1 MYKIKRF
8 FDCQVPVNLCNF
20 QCDYCT
26 VGQWK
31 LVQGKG
37 PDKYTPFK
45 YPVEQMAAA
54 LSPKRLGGI
63 CAFNLCGNGET
74 FLHPQIMDFIDLL
87 LAEGHFVSI
96 VSNGTVTTAIEH
108 LCNMDEEQRSRVFIK
123 FSFHYTE
130 LLRTK
135 MLDKYFENVNKAHKA
150 GLSLT
155 VELVAS
161 DGNVQYIDE
170 IKKICME
177 RLGVLCHL
185 TDPRANTTH
194 DIRHLTEMPMDE
206 HLKVWSQF
214 ESALFDYRQAT
225 WGQKRDKEF
234 CYGGVWS
241 FNLGLGNGR
250 LKQCYRNSDTVQFI
264 FDNIDEP
271 IHFIPRGHFCS
282 FPHCFNS
289 HVFDCLC
296 GVIPEISSPYYI
308 ELRNRVLPDGT
319 EWIKPAYKDI
329 YSHRVCENNTTY
341 NKEEKIYAHGVMC
354 MQNGTE
360 PEEEFKVML
369 RECFNRISR
378 KYSLKIYG
386 EDKIAEW
393 INKNYD
399 MSTYSKDDAD
409 EFIVVTTFSDFA
421 QIKPELKKKTDAE
434 IINIVDL
441 ALRCKDESTYIS

>member
-20 QCDYCT
+20 ECDYCT

-45 YPVEQMAAA
+45 FPVEQMAAA
-54 LSPKRLGGI
+54 VRPERLGGI

-87 LAEGHFVSI
+87 LKQGHFVSI
-96 VSNGTVTTAIEH
+96 VSNGTVTTAIDH
-108 LCNMDEEQRSRVFIK
+108 LCSLDEELRSHVFIK

-130 LLRTK
+130 LLKKK
-135 MLDKYFENVNKAHKA
+135 MLEKYFENVNKAHKA

-161 DGNVQYIDE
+161 DGNVPYIEE
-170 IKKICME
+170 IKKVCME
-177 RLGVLCHL
+177 NLGVLCHL

-206 HLKVWSQF
+206 HLRVWSQF
-214 ESALFDYRQAT
+214 NSALFDYRQAT
-225 WGQKRDKEF
+225 WGQKRDKDF

-264 FDNIDEP
+264 FDNVDEP

-329 YSHRVCENNTTY
+329 YSHRVCENNTPYTE
-341 NKEEKIYAHGVMC
+341 EEKLYADGVMRL
-354 MQNGTE
+354 QNNFETGD
-360 PEEEFKVML
+360 EFKALVVS
-369 RECFNRISR
+369 CFEKLAQEKSIS
-378 KYSLKIYG
+378 IFG
-386 EDKIAEW
+386 DNNAAEW
-393 INKNYD
+393 LNANLDMQKFADPNKNK
-399 MSTYSKDDAD
+399 MI
-409 EFIVVTTFSDFA
+409 IVTNFSDFA
-421 QIKPELKKKTDAE
+421 QIKPELGKDTDAE
-434 IINIVDL
+434 IISIVDVL
-441 ALRCKDESTYIS
+441 TRSKS

>member
-31 LVQGKG
+31 LIQGKG
-37 PDKYTPFK
+37 PEKYTPFK

-54 LSPKRLGGI
+54 VRPERLGGI

-74 FLHPQIMDFIDLL
+74 FLHPQIMDFIALL
-87 LAEGHFVSI
+87 LKQGHFVSI
-96 VSNGTVTTAIEH
+96 VSNGTITSAIDH
-108 LCNMDEEQRSRVFIK
+108 LCALDEEMRSRVFIK

-130 LLRTK
+130 LLRMN
-135 MLDKYFENVNKAHKA
+135 MLEKYFANVNKAHKS

-161 DGNVQYIDE
+161 DGNVPYIDE
-170 IKKICME
+170 IKKVCME
-177 RLGVLCHL
+177 NLGVLCHL

-206 HLKVWSQF
+206 HLRVWSQF
-214 ESALFDYRQAT
+214 NSALFDYRQAT
-225 WGQKRDKEF
+225 WGQKRDKDF

-282 FPHCFNS
+282 FAHCFNS

-308 ELRNRVLPDGT
+308 ELRNRVLPDNT

-329 YSHRVCENNTTY
+329 YSRRVCENNTPY
-341 NKEEKIYAHGVMC
+341 NDEQKLYADGVMRL
-354 MQNGTE
+354 QNNVETGDD
-360 PEEEFKVML
+360 FKELITRYMDKL
-369 RECFNRISR
+369 
-378 KYSLKIYG
+378 G
-386 EDKIAEW
+386 ESCSITIHGDNNIAEW
-393 INKNYD
+393 MISNLD
-399 MSTYSKDDAD
+399 MSKYSAERSGKAV
-409 EFIVVTTFSDFA
+409 IVTDFGNFA
-421 QIKPELKKKTDAE
+421 QIKSELAKETGAE
-434 IINIVDL
+434 IISVVDL
-441 ALRCKDESTYIS
+441 SMKYGS